1 MADVAVLEI
10 LKHKRAARGE
20 PLAELARRIG
30 VRQENLQAIEDGRLG
45 DLPPGIYGRAA
56 VRSFAAAY
64 GFDPAEVLSA
74 CEPFLRAVEEPIGA
88 LARLHG
94 RPPKPPARVNPPAV
108 ADAFDRPSW
117 RPLAAAAIDA
127 CIIMALLLVFV
138 LCAAAMLLV
147 PVRALGPSAPWLAV
161 MGFVLGAG
169 YFVWFGGVL
178 GTTIGARALGLDAGL
193 EQPRSLTLEAIAIR
207 TMRAVSEDVRCIER
221 MGAWVVAVFAAYRSQ
236 AV

>member
-10 LKHKRAARGE
+10 LKNKRAARGE
-20 PLAELARRIG
+20 PLPALARRIG

-45 DLPPGIYGRAA
+45 DLPPGIYGR
-56 VRSFAAAY
+56 AAY

-94 RPPKPPARVNPPAV
+94 RPPKAQVRVNPAPAV
-108 ADAFDRPSW
+108 PDAFDRPSW

-138 LCAAAMLLV
+138 LCAALALLV

-161 MGFVLGAG
+161 IGFVLAAG
-169 YFVWFGGVL
+169 YFGWFGGVL

-207 TMRAVSEDVRCIER
+207 TMRAVTDDVRCIER
-221 MGAWVVAVFAAYRSQ
+221 MGAWVVAVLAAYRSQ